1 MSVSSSSDDG
11 AFARLPSN
19 ILYDIFN
26 LLKPWELLCL
36 ARISERIQRVSL
48 GIYYSRRGI
57 DVSPTGVIDITREE
71 DYDLL
76 SLLRITTF
84 FIKTGHISV
93 VFVFP
98 KWNLMENISNLTLIL
113 MRLVSVDM
121 ITLQFRFD
129 PETCIEEEQRTA
141 LLATEARSPTNKG
154 LPKALQTLFSTAF
167 RVATMV
173 RILESEQL
181 FKMVGGNLNNNLTV
195 LPNAPVIN
203 EYKIAA
209 KVHMNKIAQLAH
221 RKQKEKAPTI
231 RHESSI
237 VILDIRS
244 LVLIVPPLLP
254 WTVTCLNFLS
264 KLRYLSFTTDS
275 DDQVSWGP
283 LLSNLHIPS
292 LVQLTMSS
300 SSCTLGDLAKFS
312 KRHLRMSV
320 LDIRD
325 FAPLPTEAPKAVN
338 FAFRHLI
345 SITAPSEV
353 LSVFL
358 SYPTEVAPMLKEAH
372 FAITV
377 TEAHPFNL
385 PRARRALASVI
396 QRLQSLDVFGLVVV
410 YEVGESPFEKSLEA
424 EEKKQLVP
432 LISMLTLRLDDDLG
446 VNVFGQLIDWITEFA
461 HIRELRLQSIYPYL
475 YPIQATLPKNAIG
488 AEEKERRR
496 EAFREELT
504 SRLSAMEKL
513 EACDLFGKRYP

>member
-11 AFARLPSN
+11 AFARLPNN

-26 LLKPWELLCL
+26 HLKPWELLCL
-36 ARISERIQRVSL
+36 ARISERIQHVSL
-48 GIYYSRRGI
+48 GIYYSRRGV

-84 FIKTGHISV
+84 FTKTGHISV

-129 PETCIEEEQRTA
+129 PETYIEEEQRTA
-141 LLATEARSPTNKG
+141 LLAAEARSPTNKG
-154 LPKALQTLFSTAF
+154 LPKALQTLFCTAF
-167 RVATMV
+167 RVATTV

-181 FKMVGGNLNNNLTV
+181 FKLVGGNLNNNLTV
-195 LPNAPVIN
+195 LPNAPLIN

-209 KVHMNKIAQLAH
+209 KVRMSKIAQLAY
-221 RKQKEKAPTI
+221 RKQKEKASAI
-231 RHESSI
+231 RHDSSI
-237 VILDIRS
+237 MLLDIRS
-244 LVLIVPPLLP
+244 LVPIVSPLLP

-264 KLRYLSFTTDS
+264 KLQYLSFTTDS

-358 SYPTEVAPMLKEAH
+358 SYPTEVAPILKEAH

-377 TEAHPFNL
+377 TETHPFNL
-385 PRARRALASVI
+385 PHAWRALVPVV
-396 QRLQSLDVFGLVVV
+396 QRLQSLDIFGLVVA

-424 EEKKQLVP
+424 EERKQLVP
-432 LISMLTLRLDDDLG
+432 LISMLTLRLNDDLG

-461 HIRELRLQSIYPYL
+461 HIRELRLQSIYPYP
-475 YPIQATLPKNAIG
+475 YPIQATLTKNAIG
-488 AEEKERRR
+488 AEEKGRRR
-496 EAFREELT
+496 EAFRQELT
-504 SRLSAMEKL
+504 SRLPAMEKL
-513 EACDLFGKRYP
+513 EACDFFGKRYP

>member
-1 MSVSSSSDDG
+1 
-11 AFARLPSN
+11 
-19 ILYDIFN
+19 
-26 LLKPWELLCL
+26 
-36 ARISERIQRVSL
+36 VSL
-48 GIYYSRRGI
+48 GIYYSRRSV

-84 FIKTGHISV
+84 FTKTGHISV

-129 PETCIEEEQRTA
+129 SETSIEAEQRTV
-141 LLATEARSPTNKG
+141 LLAAAARSPANKG
-154 LPKALQTLFSTAF
+154 LPKALQTLFCTAF
-167 RVATMV
+167 RVGTLV

-195 LPNAPVIN
+195 LPNVPVLN

-209 KVHMNKIAQLAH
+209 RVRMSKIAQLAY
-221 RKQKEKAPTI
+221 RKQKEKTLAV

-237 VILDIRS
+237 IMLDIRS

-264 KLRYLSFTTDS
+264 KLQYLSFTTDP
-275 DDQVSWGP
+275 DDQISWGP

-292 LVQLTMSS
+292 LVQLTMNS
-300 SSCTLGDLAKFS
+300 SSCTLYDLAKFC
-312 KRHLRMSV
+312 KHHLRMSV
-320 LDIRD
+320 LDIRN
-325 FAPLPTEAPKAVN
+325 FAPLPTEAPKVVN

-345 SITAPSEV
+345 SVTAPSEV
-353 LSVFL
+353 LNVFL
-358 SYPTEVAPMLKEAH
+358 SYPTEVVPMLKEAH
-372 FAITV
+372 LAINV

-385 PRARRALASVI
+385 PQAWRALIPVM
-396 QRLQSLDVFGLVVV
+396 QRLQSLNTFGLVVG
-410 YEVGESPFEKSLEA
+410 YEAGESPFEKSLEA
-424 EEKKQLVP
+424 EERKQLVP
-432 LISMLTLRLDDDLG
+432 LISVLTLRLNDDLD

-461 HIRELRLQSIYPYL
+461 FIRELRLHSIYPYP
-475 YPIQATLPKNAIG
+475 YPIQAILTENTIG
-488 AEEKERRR
+488 AEEEKKRR
-496 EAFREELT
+496 EAFRQQLI
-504 SRLSAMEKL
+504 SKLSVMEKL
-513 EACDLFGKRYP
+513 EACDLFGDRYP